1 MEPIAQPAAERAGAG
16 GAADDGATQQ
26 HHAVSV
32 EQLAHSFEEADEH
45 PADLSDVVIED
56 WLTLVLFWIMA
67 ALVFTQFFTRYA
79 LNDSYAWTEELATNC
94 LIAVVF
100 IGAAACIRKDRHIQ
114 VDILYRFLPAGA
126 ARVLST
132 LVDLTRVGVLAV
144 VVWLGWQYIGMVGD
158 EPMTTI
164 NWPKSLV
171 YWLALL
177 GFACMLLRA
186 VMVAV
191 RNWKQG
197 YSVLERPEAYDGTGD
212 A

>member
-1 MEPIAQPAAERAGAG
+1 MEPLAQPVAPRRDAAAGVG
-16 GAADDGATQQ
+16 HP
-26 HHAVSV
+26 HHALSA
-32 EQLAHSFEEADEH
+32 EALAHSFEETDAPAPDLADAGVE
-45 PADLSDVVIED
+45 E
-56 WLTLVLFWIMA
+56 WLALALFWIMG

-100 IGAAACIRKDRHIQ
+100 IGAAACVRKDRHIQ

-126 ARVLST
+126 ARLLST
-132 LVDLTRVGVLAV
+132 LVDLVRVGVLGV
-144 VVWLGWQYIGMVGD
+144 IVWLGWQYIGLVGD

-164 NWPKSLV
+164 NWPKSIV

-177 GFACMLLRA
+177 GLALMLVRA
-186 VMVAV
+186 VAVAV
-191 RNWKQG
+191 RNWRQG
-197 YSVLERPEAYDGTGD
+197 YSVLERPDAYDGTGD

>member
-1 MEPIAQPAAERAGAG
+1 MEPLADPAAQRL
-16 GAADDGATQQ
+16 
-26 HHAVSV
+26 HAEDSVSHPHQPV
-32 EQLAHSFEEADEH
+32 SAEELAHSFEEADEH
-45 PADLSDVVIED
+45 PVDLSDAGIEE
-56 WLTLVLFWIMA
+56 WLTLGLFWIMG

-114 VDILYRFLPAGA
+114 VDILYRFLPAGP
-126 ARVLST
+126 ARLLST
-132 LVDLTRVGVLAV
+132 LVDLVRASVPAII
-144 VVWLGWQYIGMVGD
+144 VWLGWQYIGLVGD

-177 GFACMLLRA
+177 GFALMLARA

-191 RNWKQG
+191 RNWRQG
-197 YSVLERPEAYDGTGD
+197 YSVLERPEAYDGTGT

>member
-1 MEPIAQPAAERAGAG
+1 MEPIAQPTAQSLHAEAGASHPH
-16 GAADDGATQQ
+16 Q
-26 HHAVSV
+26 AVSA
-32 EQLAHSFEEADEH
+32 EQLAHSFDEADQH
-45 PADLSDVVIED
+45 DADLSDAGIED
-56 WLTLVLFWIMA
+56 WLTLALFWVMA

-100 IGAAACIRKDRHIQ
+100 IGAAACVRRDRHIQ
-114 VDILYRFLPAGA
+114 VDILYRFLHAGV

-132 LVDLTRVGVLAV
+132 LVDLTRVAVLAII
-144 VVWLGWQYIGMVGD
+144 VWLGWQYIGLVGD

-164 NWPKSLV
+164 NWPKSIV

-177 GFACMLLRA
+177 GFTLMLARA

-191 RNWKQG
+191 RNWRQG
-197 YSVLERPEAYDGTGD
+197 YSVLERPEAYDGTGE

>member
-1 MEPIAQPAAERAGAG
+1 MEPLAAPAAQPLHAE
-16 GAADDGATQQ
+16 DSVSHP
-26 HHAVSV
+26 HHAVSA
-32 EQLAHSFEEADEH
+32 EELAHSFEEADEH
-45 PADLSDVVIED
+45 QADLSDASIEE
-56 WLTLVLFWIMA
+56 WLTLALFWVMG

-114 VDILYRFLPAGA
+114 VDILYRFLPAGP
-126 ARVLST
+126 ARLLST
-132 LVDLTRVGVLAV
+132 LVDLVRVGVLAII
-144 VVWLGWQYIGMVGD
+144 VWLGWQYIGLVGD

-177 GFACMLLRA
+177 GFALMLARA

-191 RNWKQG
+191 RNWRQG
-197 YSVLERPEAYDGTGD
+197 YSVLERPEAYDGTG
-212 A
+212 AA

>member
-1 MEPIAQPAAERAGAG
+1 MG
-16 GAADDGATQQ
+16 
-26 HHAVSV
+26 
-32 EQLAHSFEEADEH
+32 
-45 PADLSDVVIED
+45 
-56 WLTLVLFWIMA
+56 

-100 IGAAACIRKDRHIQ
+100 IGAAACVRKDRHIQ

-132 LVDLTRVGVLAV
+132 LVDIVRVGVLAV
-144 VVWLGWQYIGMVGD
+144 IAWLGWQYIGLVGD

-164 NWPKSLV
+164 NWPKSIV

-177 GFACMLLRA
+177 GFALMLARA
-186 VMVAV
+186 MAVAL
-191 RNWKQG
+191 RNWRQG
-197 YSVLERPEAYDGTGD
+197 YSVLERPDAYDGMGD

>member
-1 MEPIAQPAAERAGAG
+1 MEPLAQPSA
-16 GAADDGATQQ
+16 QQ
-26 HHAVSV
+26 LDTDTSVSHPHHAVSA

-45 PADLSDVVIED
+45 QADLSDASVED

-100 IGAAACIRKDRHIQ
+100 IGAAACIKKDRHIQ

-126 ARVLST
+126 SRVLAT
-132 LVDLTRVGVLAV
+132 LVDLVRLGVLATIV
-144 VVWLGWQYIGMVGD
+144 YLGWQYIGMVGD

-164 NWPKSLV
+164 NWPKSIV
-171 YWLALL
+171 YWLAFL
-177 GFACMLLRA
+177 GFVLMLARA
-186 VMVAV
+186 VVVAIK
-191 RNWKQG
+191 NWRQG
-197 YSVLERPEAYDGTGD
+197 YSVLERPDAYDGTGTV
-212 A
+212 